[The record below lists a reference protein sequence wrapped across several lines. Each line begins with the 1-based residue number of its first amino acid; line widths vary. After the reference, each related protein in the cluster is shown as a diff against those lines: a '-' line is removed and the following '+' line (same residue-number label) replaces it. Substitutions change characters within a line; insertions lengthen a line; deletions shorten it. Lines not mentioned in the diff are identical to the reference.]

1 MQLRTQRSRYLKAAM
16 IVALAGPAL
25 GLLGACASGGGGG
38 GGSAVTPTSP
48 PPPPPPAPPPPPPPP
63 PFPSEIAPASAF
75 ETREY
80 QQTAGLPVI
89 GASAAYAIGATGTGI
104 KVAVI
109 DTGTIDDHPDLQGAI
124 GQTFD
129 VCADTACSG
138 YDTNGDPVTITR
150 QPDDIDTGGHG
161 TMVSGVVAARR
172 QDDYTTVIDEG
183 SGIQGIAFESSIIS
197 IRADSPGSCALTGAD
212 EGCNFSDS
220 ALVRAIQYAVDQGA
234 SVINMSLGGEID
246 ANQDLENAV
255 RAAAAAGVLVV
266 ISAGNEAAPAIDDGM
281 GNITPAVGA
290 EPTEPAYIAG
300 EAASLGRVVAVG
312 SLNIV
317 EPTVTDPNPDYM
329 KISSFS
335 NRAGNDAKNYYI
347 LAPGERVVT
356 TGPDDDIVFP
366 GDLTNDADSI
376 GDYYSVSGTSFS
388 APYVAGALA
397 LMLQTFP
404 NLKDKPEVALQI
416 LLDTADDYVDTA
428 LDPITGTAAGAG
440 ADEVSGVGVL
450 NLAQAF
456 SPQGQQTLDFG
467 AEKVSIG
474 TVLAPSGGAFGDWAT
489 NSGALNGLVFQDKY
503 ERGFVLDADAVS
515 AQLPD
520 GLAGARMVNF
530 QMRADWAAGE
540 THSVRVGN
548 LSFNWT
554 QARLY
559 DDPTAPY
566 QEDPQSTFQMRYSFG
581 ANEVEVGRGGS
592 LTRLAPDV
600 SLLNEPGV
608 GNAFSTGGAWAK
620 FSHHLGQGL
629 VMDFFSAEQSGRS
642 QSGFRFGR
650 DKPRWSYRFGAT
662 FVEDV
667 NTALGG
673 SVQERFGAEDQT
685 QMTAYALEGAWLAGR
700 RWTLSSGVEM
710 ASVDLPGVNVS
721 DVWTSRWSLG
731 ASRPAGPGRLSLIV
745 AQPWRTETGSIALNA
760 PVGIDVRG
768 ALIHQ
773 TVNAGLTPSGRQV
786 DFETRYGFQ
795 LAESWTGE
803 AAAVVSTSP
812 NHIAGAEEESAL
824 WFRLST
830 DW

>member
-16 IVALAGPAL
+16 IVVLAGPAL

-63 PFPSEIAPASAF
+63 PFPSEIAPASDF

-89 GASAAYAIGATGTGI
+89 GASAAYAIGATGAGI

-124 GQTFD
+124 VQTFD
-129 VCADTACSG
+129 VCADTACAG
-138 YDTNGDPVTITR
+138 YDTNGDPVTMTR
-150 QPDDIDTGGHG
+150 QADDIDTGGHG
-161 TMVSGVVAARR
+161 TLVSGVVAARR
-172 QDDYTTVIDEG
+172 QDDYATVIDEG

-197 IRADSPGSCALTGAD
+197 IRADSPGSCALTGED
-212 EGCNFSDS
+212 EGCNYSDS
-220 ALVRAIQYAVDQGA
+220 ALIRAIQYAVDQGA
-234 SVINMSLGGEID
+234 SIINMSLGGEID
-246 ANQDLENAV
+246 ANQGLEDAV

-266 ISAGNEAAPAIDDGM
+266 ISAGNEAEPAIDDGM
-281 GNITPAVGA
+281 GNITPAVGG

-312 SLNIV
+312 SIDTSRV
-317 EPTVTDPNPDYM
+317 
-329 KISSFS
+329 ISDFS
-335 NRAGNDAKNYYI
+335 NRAGDSAKNYYL
-347 LAPGERVVT
+347 LAPGEGIVS
-356 TGPDDDIVFP
+356 TGLDDDITLP
-366 GDLTNDADSI
+366 GNPDNDADAI
-376 GDYYSVSGTSFS
+376 GDYYRISGTSFS

-416 LLDTADDYVDTA
+416 LLDTADDYIDSN
-428 LDPITGTAAGAG
+428 LDPITGTAAGVG
-440 ADEVSGVGVL
+440 VDIVSGVGIL
-450 NLAQAF
+450 NLVEAF
-456 SPQGQQTLDFG
+456 APQGQQTLDFG
-467 AEKVSIG
+467 AEKVSI
-474 TVLAPSGGAFGDWAT
+474 TEAVAPSGGAFGDWAT

-515 AQLPD
+515 TQLPD
-520 GLAGARMVNF
+520 SLTGDRMVNF
-530 QMRADWAAGE
+530 QTRADWAAGE
-540 THSVRVGN
+540 THSVRAGN

-581 ANEVEVGRGGS
+581 DNEVEVGRGGS

-662 FVEDV
+662 FVEDA

-710 ASVDLPGVNVS
+710 ASVDLPGVNVN

-745 AQPWRTETGSIALNA
+745 AQPWRAETGSIALNA
-760 PVGIDVRG
+760 PVGIDVSG

-773 TVNAGLTPSGRQV
+773 TINAGLTPSGRQV